1 MKPSDTHDVD
11 KCLEHLKN
19 ELAEVHAPRWVEPS
33 NVIVLPKTITAGHGD
48 TAVAPSSRAKT
59 LWLTGLAASLV
70 AVTVGMFHRS
80 WSVDIQSPEIVEAPV
95 SGHLVARTI
104 TPVTVQSISRG
115 AEVHYLESRLVS
127 DESGLTHV
135 VYVYL
140 PN

>member
-1 MKPSDTHDVD
+1 MKPSDTDDVD
-11 KCLEHLKN
+11 KYLEHLKN
-19 ELAEVHAPRWVEPS
+19 ELEDVHAPRWVEPS
-33 NVIVLPKTITAGHGD
+33 NVIVLPKTTATAHGD
-48 TAVAPSSRAKT
+48 SADAPSSRTKN

-70 AVTVGMFHRS
+70 AVAVGTVHRS
-80 WSVDIQSPEIVEAPV
+80 SSVDVKSPEAVQAPI